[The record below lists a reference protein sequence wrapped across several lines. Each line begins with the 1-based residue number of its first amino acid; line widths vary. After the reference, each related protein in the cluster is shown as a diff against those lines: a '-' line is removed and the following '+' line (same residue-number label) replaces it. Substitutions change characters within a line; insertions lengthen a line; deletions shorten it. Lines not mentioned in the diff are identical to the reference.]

1 MSESFSNLTNK
12 GIPFDLKLNEEIFF
26 NKENGFF
33 IELGA
38 YDGLIQ
44 SNTAFFEKSKNW
56 TGILIEVSR
65 ERYEECV
72 KNRPKSICFNTA
84 CGAED
89 DNQISLNHENGLMT
103 KVVDGG
109 EYTCQT
115 TTLETIIDKCE
126 INKNIDFL
134 SLDVEGYE
142 LEVLKGL
149 NLKKYEPN
157 YMLIE
162 LWDSNEYDVKTFLQK
177 NDYKCL
183 CNYSQYNPISNP
195 GWGTTGFHNDF
206 LFKDMK

>member
-56 TGILIEVSR
+56 TGILIEVSG

-103 KVVDGG
+103 KVVDDG

-134 SLDVEGYE
+134 SLDVEVYE
-142 LEVLKGL
+142 L
-149 NLKKYEPN
+149 
-157 YMLIE
+157 
-162 LWDSNEYDVKTFLQK
+162 
-177 NDYKCL
+177 
-183 CNYSQYNPISNP
+183 
-195 GWGTTGFHNDF
+195 
-206 LFKDMK
+206 